1 MSENSLL
8 SSFLSH
14 IDELRYRFVRI
25 IVPFVIF
32 IVIFIAFRFNLAFF
46 HGVWI
51 MYPYPDFYQNSAAQ
65 FIKVLENHLLPAE
78 MQVIVLKPADAV
90 VADFYSAMFLSLM
103 FTMPV
108 IVDQLGKFIG
118 PALKKSEQKALSKTT
133 WPAALLFVAGAF
145 IGLWLVAP
153 ELFIIFY
160 AFDLGLGA
168 APEINLLNFVNFVLI
183 YIAAF
188 GLSFELPVI
197 MVGLTRVGLVNT
209 GFWKKN
215 WRYAVVG
222 ALVFGMIFSP
232 GATGFTMVM
241 MALPI
246 IILYFGGIYF
256 SQRAERNST
265 KGEDLQ
271 VVSESL

>member
-1 MSENSLL
+1 MSQNSIL

-14 IDELRYRFVRI
+14 LDELRRRFIKI
-25 IVPFVIF
+25 IIPFFIF
-32 IVIFIAFRFNLAFF
+32 TVLFIAFRFDSFYF
-46 HGVWI
+46 HGFPIV
-51 MYPYPDFYQNSAAQ
+51 YPYPDVYTNAAAQ
-65 FIKVLENHLLPAE
+65 FIKVLENYLLPSQ

-90 VADFYSAMFLSLM
+90 VADFYSAMFLSLL

-108 IVDQLGKFIG
+108 AVNQLGKFIM
-118 PALKKSEQKALSKTT
+118 PALKKNERAAISRMT
-133 WPAALLFVAGAF
+133 WPAAVLFAAGAF
-145 IGLWLVAP
+145 IGLYFVAP
-153 ELFIIFY
+153 ELFAIFY

-197 MVGLTRVGLVNT
+197 MVALTRVGLVPAS
-209 GFWKKN
+209 FWKKN

-232 GATGFTMVM
+232 GVTGFTMVM

-246 IILYFGGIYF
+246 IALYAGGILF
-256 SQRAERNST
+256 AQRAEKKAARTEEIS
-265 KGEDLQ
+265 
-271 VVSESL
+271 VVSDSL

>member
-14 IDELRYRFVRI
+14 IDELRHRFVKI
-25 IVPFVIF
+25 IIPFLIF
-32 IVIFIAFRFNLAFF
+32 TVVFIGFRFNLFSY
-46 HGVWI
+46 HGIWVL
-51 MYPYPDFYQNSAAQ
+51 YPYPDFYQNSAAQ
-65 FIKVLENHLLPAE
+65 FIMILEKHLLPSE

-90 VADFYSAMFLSLM
+90 VADFYSSMFLSLI

-118 PALKKSEQKALSKTT
+118 PALKKSEQNALSKVT
-133 WPAALLFVAGAF
+133 WPAALLFVAGAL

-168 APEINLLNFVNFVLI
+168 APEINLLNFVDFVLI

-188 GLSFELPVI
+188 GIAFELPVI
-197 MVGLTRVGLVNT
+197 MVGLTRIGFVPSS
-209 GFWKKN
+209 FWKKN

-232 GATGFTMVM
+232 GVTGFTMVM
-241 MALPI
+241 MALPVI
-246 IILYFGGIYF
+246 ALYFGGIYF
-256 SQRAERNST
+256 AQRAERKSAT
-265 KGEDLQ
+265 GEDLQ

>member
-1 MSENSLL
+1 MSETSFL

-14 IDELRYRFVRI
+14 LDELRHRFIRI
-25 IVPFVIF
+25 IIPFFIF
-32 IVIFIAFRFNLAFF
+32 TVLFIAFRFNTFYF
-46 HGVWI
+46 HGFLI
-51 MYPYPDFYQNSAAQ
+51 FYPYPDVYRNAAAQ
-65 FIKVLENHLLPAE
+65 FIMILEQFLLPSQ

-90 VADFYSAMFLSLM
+90 VADFYSAMFLSLL

-108 IVDQLGKFIG
+108 AVNQLGKFIM
-118 PALKKSEQKALSKTT
+118 PALKKRERTAISKMT
-133 WPAALLFVAGAF
+133 WPAALLFAAGAF
-145 IGLWLVAP
+145 IGLYFVAP
-153 ELFIIFY
+153 ELFMIFY
-160 AFDLGLGA
+160 AFDIGLGA

-197 MVGLTRVGLVNT
+197 MVGLTRVGLVPSS
-209 GFWKKN
+209 FWKKN

-232 GATGFTMVM
+232 GVTGFTMVI

-246 IILYFGGIYF
+246 IALYFGGIF
-256 SQRAERNST
+256 FAQRAERNAA
-265 KGEDLQ
+265 KAEDLHI
-271 VVSESL
+271 VSEGL